1 MYWLVMLL
9 CFAVPSINIVDS
21 LSIALTCEA
30 FKTLVLLPGAIFA
43 YSTVMQPRIP
53 FDKCFAGMTK
63 LCNTI
68 LELEWIEQTIL
79 YLRLSRHTLAFMAT
93 P

>member
-1 MYWLVMLL
+1 MHWLVMLL

-21 LSIALTCEA
+21 RSIGVRCEA
-30 FKTLVLLPGAIFA
+30 FKTLILLPGAIFA

-53 FDKCFAGMTK
+53 FEKCYPGMTK

-68 LELEWIEQTIL
+68 LELEWIEQSIL
-79 YLRLSRHTLAFMAT
+79 YLRLSRHTLAFIAT